1 MPKNTRYIKAIE
13 DKLHFN
19 FPEYWWNLLASRLKD
34 LFGDDTLNFKLRTD
48 SFLAKNGHNPP
59 FNAWAVTIGDT
70 VHITKSFG
78 WRADWR
84 DVFKIRGDETDN
96 INLQTIF
103 SVIAHEAYHVK
114 DQKRVGFWRWMIKY
128 SLLRPFYTAK
138 THPMEKPA
146 YKLAE
151 DMKHAIAPKL

>member
-70 VHITKSFG
+70 VQIT
-78 WRADWR
+78 
-84 DVFKIRGDETDN
+84 
-96 INLQTIF
+96 
-103 SVIAHEAYHVK
+103 
-114 DQKRVGFWRWMIKY
+114 
-128 SLLRPFYTAK
+128 
-138 THPMEKPA
+138 
-146 YKLAE
+146 
-151 DMKHAIAPKL
+151 

>member
-1 MPKNTRYIKAIE
+1 MPKNTRHIKTIE
-13 DKLHFN
+13 EKLHFS
-19 FPEYWWNLLASRLKD
+19 FPEYWWDILASQLKD
-34 LFGDDTLNFKLRTD
+34 LFSDDTLNFKIQTN

-59 FNAWAVTIGDT
+59 FNAWAVTIGDN

-84 DVFKIRGDETDN
+84 DVFTEDSA
-96 INLQTIF
+96 NLKTIF
-103 SVIAHEAYHVK
+103 SVIAHEIYHVK
-114 DQKRVGFWRWMIKY
+114 DQKRVGFWKWMIKY

-138 THPMEKPA
+138 SHPMEKPA

-151 DMKHAIAPKL
+151 DIKHKLTPKL